1 MNNKDENN
9 SGVLFKNT
17 DQWTIIQQGK
27 LRVIFGGFKTK
38 TNVSGLEV
46 PDKNNAIM
54 IPVLSYQ
61 PSDSE

>member
-1 MNNKDENN
+1 MPTLQNNDIDEN
-9 SGVLFKNT
+9 SLVPGM
-17 DQWTIIQQGK
+17 IYQQGK

-54 IPVLSYQ
+54 IPVSSYQ
-61 PSDSE
+61 PSASE